1 MRKKT
6 TTLGGRVQN
15 SVTQENVF
23 QETGHEGFIYIRE
36 ANILWKRDAGN
47 DIIFSPSNTAKFR
60 SGLRVNSEDL
70 HVSEVFKPRLS
81 FYLFK
86 THLITSC
93 LCLSTCVTTPRKV
106 FTTHFLCKGVGL
118 CQEKLQWAAVRQPL
132 VQSQSLLQTVVF
144 ILTGRKAVLQHYIAD
159 CSAPNKAKYAICW
172 HNKRYYLKKMTLQD
186 ILILTVSHCWFL
198 FLPFSIWWDSSCGIC
213 WR

>member
-1 MRKKT
+1 MFSKKLGMRDSF
-6 TTLGGRVQN
+6 TLERQTYFGREMQVMT
-15 SVTQENVF
+15 SF
-23 QETGHEGFIYIRE
+23 
-36 ANILWKRDAGN
+36 
-47 DIIFSPSNTAKFR
+47 FSPSNTAKFR

-70 HVSEVFKPRLS
+70 CISEVFRLS

-86 THLITSC
+86 TQLITSC
-93 LCLSTCVTTPRKV
+93 LCLSTCVSTQRKV

-132 VQSQSLLQTVVF
+132 VQSQSLLQAVVF
-144 ILTGRKAVLQHYIAD
+144 FLTGRKPVLQHYIAD
-159 CSAPNKAKYAICW
+159 CSAQNKAKHAICW

-186 ILILTVSHCWFL
+186 ILILTVSHCQFL
-198 FLPFSIWWDSSCGIC
+198 FLPLSMWLDSFCGIC